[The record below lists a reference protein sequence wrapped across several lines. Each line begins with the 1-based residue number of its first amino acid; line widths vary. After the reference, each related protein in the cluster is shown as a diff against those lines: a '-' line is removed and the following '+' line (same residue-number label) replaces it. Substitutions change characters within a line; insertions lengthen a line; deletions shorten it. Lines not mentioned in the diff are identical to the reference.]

1 MQAHNYPTYE
11 SYEAINTGWLNNIPS
26 TWATKKLKHVVEIR
40 KRIAG
45 REGPDVL
52 SITQQGIKIK
62 DIESGEGQLAADY
75 SNYQLVH
82 QGEFAMNHM
91 DLLTGYVDISKFD
104 GVVSPDYRV
113 FANVDVEVLDE
124 YLLFLFQMGYKQ
136 GIFFKF
142 GQGVSLLGRWRFPAD
157 NFNNFSIPI
166 PSLEEQKKIVSFLV
180 EKTAKIDQA
189 ISVKEQQIDLLRER
203 KQIIIQNAVTKGLN
217 PNTLMKDSG
226 IEWIGEIPK
235 HWSVRRF
242 RYLCTINTGTRN
254 TEDKTDIGDYPFFV
268 RSQKPEK
275 IDSWAFDG
283 EAVLTAGDGAGVGKV
298 YHYINGKFDFHQRV
312 YKFSDFHDL
321 KGKYIFY
328 YLSENFYNVALLG
341 TAKSTIDSLRMPL
354 IQDFWVSF
362 PLNSDEQ
369 QEIIDFIEHE
379 EGKMENAVSIVKK
392 QITALQEYKNC
403 LINEAVTGKIKV
415 A

>member
-1 MQAHNYPTYE
+1 M
-11 SYEAINTGWLNNIPS
+11 
-26 TWATKKLKHVVEIR
+26 
-40 KRIAG
+40 
-45 REGPDVL
+45 

-113 FANVDVEVLDE
+113 FANVNVEVLDE

-136 GIFFKF
+136 SIFFKF

-180 EKTAKIDQA
+180 EKTAKIDEA

-217 PNTLMKDSG
+217 LNAPMKDSG
-226 IEWIGEIPK
+226 IDCVREIPEHWDVARLRDVFRFNKGLTITKDSLQEHGIPCVNYGEVHSKFGFEVSTQMDDLKFVDEIFLESNPKSLLQEGDFIFADTSEDLDGAGNFTHLTSSQPAFAGYHTIIARPQGNIIPRFLAYVLSSEACRNQTRRKVKGVKVFSVTNTLLKSNSVWFPSKDEQNEIVSFLDIKIGEI
-235 HWSVRRF
+235 
-242 RYLCTINTGTRN
+242 
-254 TEDKTDIGDYPFFV
+254 
-268 RSQKPEK
+268 RSA
-275 IDSWAFDG
+275 I
-283 EAVLTAGDGAGVGKV
+283 
-298 YHYINGKFDFHQRV
+298 
-312 YKFSDFHDL
+312 
-321 KGKYIFY
+321 
-328 YLSENFYNVALLG
+328 
-341 TAKSTIDSLRMPL
+341 
-354 IQDFWVSF
+354 
-362 PLNSDEQ
+362 
-369 QEIIDFIEHE
+369 
-379 EGKMENAVSIVKK
+379 SIKQK
-392 QITALQEYKNC
+392 QINALKEYKTT
-403 LINEAVTGKIKV
+403 LINAAVTGKIKV